1 MLLGLIAEEMNDPH
15 TMLAEPGDIE
25 ADEEERCIN
34 GCYEYVDDEDDDEEC
49 YEIDED
55 YVEDADEDYVDDAD
69 EDMEGDKPEKFG
81 RRRQLYRFLQK
92 V

>member
-15 TMLAEPGDIE
+15 TMLAEDVE
-25 ADEEERCIN
+25 AYEHELRIN
-34 GCYEYVDDEDDDEEC
+34 GCYDYVDDEDDDEEC

-55 YVEDADEDYVDDAD
+55 YVEDADEDYVEDAD

>member
-15 TMLAEPGDIE
+15 TMLAEDVE
-25 ADEEERCIN
+25 AYEHELHIN
-34 GCYEYVDDEDDDEEC
+34 GCYDYVDDEDDDEEC

-55 YVEDADEDYVDDAD
+55 YVEDAD